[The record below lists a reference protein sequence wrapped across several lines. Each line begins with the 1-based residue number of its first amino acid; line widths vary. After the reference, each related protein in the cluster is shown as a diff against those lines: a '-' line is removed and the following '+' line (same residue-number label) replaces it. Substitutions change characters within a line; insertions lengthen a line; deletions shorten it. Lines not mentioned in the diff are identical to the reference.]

1 MDIKPHQLAAAV
13 AVDVVPNRPANRG
26 ATAATDVVPN
36 RGAMQPRMW
45 CRTGQQTGVLCSHGW
60 LTRIRLRMAM
70 QTLNT
75 Q

>member
-36 RGAMQPRMW
+36 RPANRGAMQPRMAY
-45 CRTGQQTGVLCSHGW
+45 QDQ
-60 LTRIRLRMAM
+60 A
-70 QTLNT
+70 
-75 Q
+75 